1 MPAPRDPAAVR
12 PWTLWTPVGLALAVV
27 LFLATIGGLG
37 VGFGVMT
44 GCTNTHGCT
53 STGCTPC
60 ATTSAWLTAGWIGQG
75 VLLLVGS
82 VLAVLAVRR
91 RRLPAVR
98 VAALALTPV
107 SIALVVLAVLRRR
120 PRTVRLGALAVGPLS
135 VALIVVTTAL
145 AAAAA

>member
-1 MPAPRDPAAVR
+1 MTAPGHPSPVR
-12 PWTLWTPVGLALAVV
+12 PWTVWTPLGVALAVV
-27 LFLATIGGLG
+27 LFLATVGSLG

-75 VLLLVGS
+75 VLLLIAAAHV
-82 VLAVLAVRR
+82 VLAARR

-98 VAALALTPV
+98 AT
-107 SIALVVLAVLRRR
+107 ALVL
-120 PRTVRLGALAVGPLS
+120 TPLS
-135 VALIVVTTAL
+135 VVLVVATTAL
-145 AAAAA
+145 AIAAV

>member
-1 MPAPRDPAAVR
+1 MTPPGHASGVR
-12 PWTLWTPVGLALAVV
+12 PWTVWTPLGVALAVV
-27 LFLATIGGLG
+27 LFLATVGSVG

-44 GCTNTHGCT
+44 DCTNTYSCT
-53 STGCTPC
+53 STGCPPC
-60 ATTSAWLTAGWIGQG
+60 GTTSAWLTAGWIGQG

-107 SIALVVLAVLRRR
+107 SIALVV
-120 PRTVRLGALAVGPLS
+120 
-135 VALIVVTTAL
+135 VTTAL
-145 AAAAA
+145 AVAAG